1 MKPSNSPLVYQDYF
15 HIEGLQCQFRVI
27 RLWEQPKDL
36 FLQSPGLLPFAVLSD
51 TDNRSQVLNQVAEE
65 LDKIEDRRTRSN
77 LSAATG
83 VLAGLVLDDGL
94 IRQILRRDVMRE
106 SVVYQEILQEGELIG
121 EQRGEQR
128 GILAGKQQVAINLLR
143 QGMTVEQV
151 VTVTELPRDV
161 VEKLRDDNG

>member
-1 MKPSNSPLVYQDYF
+1 
-15 HIEGLQCQFRVI
+15 
-27 RLWEQPKDL
+27 
-36 FLQSPGLLPFAVLSD
+36 
-51 TDNRSQVLNQVAEE
+51 
-65 LDKIEDRRTRSN
+65 
-77 LSAATG
+77 
-83 VLAGLVLDDGL
+83 GL

-106 SVVYQEILQEGELIG
+106 SVVYQEILQEGELI
-121 EQRGEQR
+121 GEQR